1 MLIAEDLLLLVT
13 DDTTGRLFAPAEQV
27 DIGLAGANLLEL
39 ALMDRVGLSGPGDE
53 ARPGRVVV
61 RDPSAPGD
69 PVLDAA
75 LGIVTAHQ
83 GKKPARVLEPLSKH
97 LRRTLY
103 ERLAESGVVEA
114 EEGRVLGVFPT
125 HRWPS
130 HDARHAAEVRALV
143 TRALVDGATPD
154 RRSAAL
160 IALLHALRCE
170 HKVVDPR
177 RHDIS
182 KRKLRARSEEIAQ
195 GSWAS
200 DAVRSEI
207 DEMTAAIVVA
217 VLAVVVLSGA

>member
-13 DDTTGRLFAPAEQV
+13 DDTSGRLFAPAEQV
-27 DIGLAGANLLEL
+27 DIGLAGANLLQL
-39 ALMDRVGLSGPGDE
+39 ALTDKVGLSGPGDE

-61 RDPSAPGD
+61 RDPSPPGD
-69 PVLDAA
+69 PVLAAA
-75 LGIVTAHQ
+75 LEIVTAHQ
-83 GKKPARVLEPLSKH
+83 GSKPARVLQPLSKH

-103 ERLAESGVVEA
+103 ERLAEGGVVRA
-114 EEGRVLGVFPT
+114 EEGRVLGVVPI

-130 HDARHAAEVRALV
+130 QDAGHEAEVRALV
-143 TRALVDGATPD
+143 TRALVEGATPD
-154 RRSAAL
+154 PRSAAL
-160 IALLHALRCE
+160 IALLHALKCE

-177 RHDIS
+177 GHDVS